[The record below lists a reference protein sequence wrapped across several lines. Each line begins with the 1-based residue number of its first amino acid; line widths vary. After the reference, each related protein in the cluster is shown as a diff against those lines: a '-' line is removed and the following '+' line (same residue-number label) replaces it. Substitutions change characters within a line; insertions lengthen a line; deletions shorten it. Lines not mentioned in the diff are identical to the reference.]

1 MREGPICPCPECR
14 KGDIIALDKQLYTC
28 TLCHRSWDLEEMYK
42 TLWLDKLQKLIERRQ
57 SIKKTSSLS
66 AKHLDMRIEQT
77 KKTIMDIENLLK
89 ALDHQLSIMDTSHD
103 DSENKLLEVRFEE
116 NQRQLK
122 LYHRQLQQYMQM
134 RDELTA
140 ERDN

>member
-1 MREGPICPCPECR
+1 
-14 KGDIIALDKQLYTC
+14 
-28 TLCHRSWDLEEMYK
+28 
-42 TLWLDKLQKLIERRQ
+42 
-57 SIKKTSSLS
+57 
-66 AKHLDMRIEQT
+66 MRIEQT

>member
-14 KGDIIALDKQLYTC
+14 TGDIIALDKQLYTC

>member
-1 MREGPICPCPECR
+1 MREGPICTCPECR
-14 KGDIIALDKQLYTC
+14 EGEIIALDKQLYTC
-28 TLCHRSWDLEEMYK
+28 THCHRSWDLEEMYK

-57 SIKKTSSLS
+57 SIKKPSSLS
-66 AKHLDMRIEQT
+66 AKHLDMRIEHT

-89 ALDHQLSIMDTSHD
+89 ALDHQLSIMDPSHD